1 MVVIMK
7 CVMIYLPDNTLDPF
21 ETLEVMISLVL
32 PEWFII
38 LTQAV
43 LKRILRKTDGP
54 ISIAY

>member
-1 MVVIMK
+1 MK

-21 ETLEVMISLVL
+21 ETLAPEVMISLVL

-38 LTQAV
+38 LTQAKAV

>member
-1 MVVIMK
+1 MK

>member
-1 MVVIMK
+1 
-7 CVMIYLPDNTLDPF
+7 MIYLPDNTLDPF
-21 ETLEVMISLVL
+21 ETLAPEVMICLAL

-38 LTQAV
+38 LTQAKAV